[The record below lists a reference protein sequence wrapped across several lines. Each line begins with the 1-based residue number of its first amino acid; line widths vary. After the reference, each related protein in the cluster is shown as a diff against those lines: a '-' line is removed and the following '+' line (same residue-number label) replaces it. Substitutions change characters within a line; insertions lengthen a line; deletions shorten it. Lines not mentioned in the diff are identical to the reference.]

1 MDPGAKRFLWNII
14 RKARDLG
21 MTVLLSS
28 HRLVVVYLDIFY
40 QFSNYFKF
48 YFKVWKKVKH
58 YVIKWA

>member
-28 HRLVVVYLDIFY
+28 HRLVY
-40 QFSNYFKF
+40 N
-48 YFKVWKKVKH
+48 
-58 YVIKWA
+58 